1 MGAAC
6 SRDHLISRLQAAPT
20 RDFYGDL
27 TMGLILKASYAICII
42 IIPAFL
48 TRLGGLWYTFRIFTE
63 FERIERESFG

>member
-1 MGAAC
+1 LLKLYDPVIWKKQIGLVMGAAC

-27 TMGLILKASYAICII
+27 NMGLILKASYAICII

-48 TRLGGLWYTFRIFTE
+48 TRFVGL
-63 FERIERESFG
+63 